1 MQEEEKTT
9 KMQLQD
15 TIDNGESVV
24 QIAEIGKVVGSDIDG
39 NPVEQELDEES
50 LKNLADKL
58 NASGR
63 EVLVDRDHASS
74 KPGLDRDT
82 SAQGWASEFE
92 VREGQG
98 LFGKIRWSDIG
109 KKLVENRVFR
119 WLSPVFKIGSDKKPV
134 DMQAIALTNTPSQML
149 LKPVLNQAA
158 DEQKIEQKIEDNN
171 QEEISESKDMNI
183 EDIKKIVFDVLKEA
197 GLAVD
202 GKAVDDKAVN
212 GKAVDDA
219 VVEEVK
225 REIAEDKLDKLE
237 DEAEMKAAEAL
248 VESMTEEKAKEE
260 VKNAACG
267 KVKDEVKNEVCD
279 EAKDEVKEEVI
290 KAEVLNQKPTIGLA
304 ARGDADKWRSM
315 NHTEFMKYIESGAYK
330 KDL

>member
-1 MQEEEKTT
+1 MQEEKTPLR
-9 KMQLQD
+9 MQLQD

-24 QIAEIGKVVGSDIDG
+24 QIAGIGRVIGSDVDG

-50 LKNLADKL
+50 LRKLADKL

-63 EVLVDRDHASS
+63 EILVDRDHASS

-98 LFGKIRWSDIG
+98 LFGKVKWSDLG

-119 WLSPVFKIGSDKKPV
+119 WLSPVFKLGSDKKPV
-134 DMQAIALTNTPSQML
+134 DMNAIALTNTPSQML
-149 LKPVLNQAA
+149 IKPVLNQAA
-158 DEQKIEQKIEDNN
+158 DEESIENKEMVEGKEMDIE
-171 QEEISESKDMNI
+171 E
-183 EDIKKIVFDVLKEA
+183 IKKIVFDVLKEA

-202 GKAVDDKAVN
+202 GK
-212 GKAVDDA
+212 DA
-219 VVEEVK
+219 VVEAVK
-225 REIAEDKLDKLE
+225 REVAEEKLDKLE

-248 VESMTEEKAKEE
+248 VESAAKEE

-267 KVKDEVKNEVCD
+267 EVKDEVKNEVCD
-279 EAKDEVKEEVI
+279 EVKKEEVI

-304 ARGDADKWRSM
+304 ARGDADKWRNMSQS
-315 NHTEFMKYIESGAYK
+315 EFIKYIESGAYK

>member
-1 MQEEEKTT
+1 MQEEKTT
-9 KMQLQD
+9 NMQLQD

-24 QIAEIGKVVGSDIDG
+24 QIAEIGRVIGSDVEG

-50 LKNLADKL
+50 LKKLADKL

-63 EVLVDRDHASS
+63 EILVDRDHASS

-98 LFGKIRWSDIG
+98 LFGKIKWSDIG

-119 WLSPVFKIGSDKKPV
+119 WLSPVFKLGSDKKPV

-149 LKPVLNQAA
+149 IKPVLNQAA
-158 DEQKIEQKIEDNN
+158 DEESIENKEMVEGKEMD
-171 QEEISESKDMNI
+171 I

-202 GKAVDDKAVN
+202 GK
-212 GKAVDDA
+212 DA
-219 VVEEVK
+219 VVEAVK
-225 REIAEDKLDKLE
+225 REVAEEKLDKLE
-237 DEAEMKAAEAL
+237 DAAEMKAAEAI
-248 VESMTEEKAKEE
+248 VESAAKEE
-260 VKNAACG
+260 VKNEACG
-267 KVKDEVKNEVCD
+267 EVKDEVKNEVCD
-279 EAKDEVKEEVI
+279 GVKKEEVI

-304 ARGDADKWRSM
+304 AKGDADKWRNMSQS
-315 NHTEFMKYIESGAYK
+315 EFITYIDSGAYK

>member
-1 MQEEEKTT
+1 MQEDITSN
-9 KMQLQD
+9 MQLQD

-24 QIAEIGKVVGSDIDG
+24 QIAGIGRVIGSDVDG

-50 LKNLADKL
+50 LRKLADKL

-63 EVLVDRDHASS
+63 EILVDRDHASS

-98 LFGKIRWSDIG
+98 LFGKVKWSDLG

-119 WLSPVFKIGSDKKPV
+119 WLSPVFKLGSDKKPV
-134 DMQAIALTNTPSQML
+134 DMNAIALTNTPSQML
-149 LKPVLNQAA
+149 IKPVLNQAA
-158 DEQKIEQKIEDNN
+158 DEESIENKEMVEGKEMD
-171 QEEISESKDMNI
+171 I

-197 GLAVD
+197 GLVVD
-202 GKAVDDKAVN
+202 GK
-212 GKAVDDA
+212 A

-225 REIAEDKLDKLE
+225 REMAEEKLDKLE
-237 DEAEMKAAEAL
+237 DQAEMKAAEAL
-248 VESMTEEKAKEE
+248 VESAAKDKE
-260 VKNAACG
+260 VKNEACG
-267 KVKDEVKNEVCD
+267 KAKDEVKNEVCD
-279 EAKDEVKEEVI
+279 EVKKEEVI

-304 ARGDADKWRSM
+304 AKADAEKWRNM
-315 NHTEFMKYIESGAYK
+315 NSTEFIKYIDSGAYK

>member
-1 MQEEEKTT
+1 MQEDITSN
-9 KMQLQD
+9 MQLQD

-24 QIAEIGKVVGSDIDG
+24 QIAGIGRVIGSDVDG

-50 LKNLADKL
+50 LKKLADKL

-63 EVLVDRDHASS
+63 EILV
-74 KPGLDRDT
+74 DRDT

-98 LFGKIRWSDIG
+98 LFGKVKWSDLG

-119 WLSPVFKIGSDKKPV
+119 WLSPVFKLGSDKKPV
-134 DMQAIALTNTPSQML
+134 DMNAIALTNTPSQML
-149 LKPVLNQAA
+149 IKPVLNQAA
-158 DEQKIEQKIEDNN
+158 DEESIENKEMTEGKEMD
-171 QEEISESKDMNI
+171 I

-202 GKAVDDKAVN
+202 GK
-212 GKAVDDA
+212 DA
-219 VVEEVK
+219 VVEAVK
-225 REIAEDKLDKLE
+225 REVADEKLDRLE

-248 VESMTEEKAKEE
+248 VESATAKEE
-260 VKNAACG
+260 VKNEACG
-267 KVKDEVKNEVCD
+267 EVK
-279 EAKDEVKEEVI
+279 KEEVI

-304 ARGDADKWRSM
+304 AKGDADKWRSM

-330 KDL
+330 QDL

>member
-1 MQEEEKTT
+1 MQEDITSN
-9 KMQLQD
+9 MQLQD

-24 QIAEIGKVVGSDIDG
+24 QIAGIGKVIGSDVDG

-50 LKNLADKL
+50 LRKLADKL

-63 EVLVDRDHASS
+63 EILVDRDHASS

-98 LFGKIRWSDIG
+98 LFGKVRWSDIG

-119 WLSPVFKIGSDKKPV
+119 WLSPVFKLGSDKKPV
-134 DMQAIALTNTPSQML
+134 DMNAIALTNTPSQML
-149 LKPVLNQAA
+149 IKPVLNQAA
-158 DEQKIEQKIEDNN
+158 DAEETLEKNEQKATTEG
-171 QEEISESKDMNI
+171 KDMDI
-183 EDIKKIVFDVLKEA
+183 EEIKKIVFDVLKEA

-202 GKAVDDKAVN
+202 GK
-212 GKAVDDA
+212 DA
-219 VVEEVK
+219 VVEAVK
-225 REIAEDKLDKLE
+225 REVAEEKLDKLE
-237 DEAEMKAAEAL
+237 DAAEMKAAEAL
-248 VESMTEEKAKEE
+248 VESAAKEE
-260 VKNAACG
+260 VKNEACD

-279 EAKDEVKEEVI
+279 GVKDEVKEEVI

-304 ARGDADKWRSM
+304 AKGDADKWRNMSQS
-315 NHTEFMKYIESGAYK
+315 EFIKYIDSGAYK

>member
-1 MQEEEKTT
+1 MQEGKTNS
-9 KMQLQD
+9 MQLQD

-50 LKNLADKL
+50 LKKLADKL

-63 EVLVDRDHASS
+63 EILVDRDHASS

-98 LFGKIRWSDIG
+98 LFGKIKWSDIG

-119 WLSPVFKIGSDKKPV
+119 WLSPVFKLGSDKKPV
-134 DMQAIALTNTPSQML
+134 DMNAIALTNTPSQML
-149 LKPVLNQAA
+149 IKPVLNQAA
-158 DEQKIEQKIEDNN
+158 DEESIENKEMVEGKEMD
-171 QEEISESKDMNI
+171 I

-197 GLAVD
+197 GLATD
-202 GKAVDDKAVN
+202 GKA
-212 GKAVDDA
+212 A
-219 VVEEVK
+219 VVEEIK
-225 REIAEDKLDKLE
+225 REVAEEKLDKLE
-237 DEAEMKAAEAL
+237 DEAEMKAAEAI
-248 VESMTEEKAKEE
+248 VESAAKEE
-260 VKNAACG
+260 VKNEACG

-279 EAKDEVKEEVI
+279 EVKKEEVI

-304 ARGDADKWRSM
+304 AKGDAEKWRNMSQS
-315 NHTEFMKYIESGAYK
+315 EFIKYIESGAYK

>member
-1 MQEEEKTT
+1 MQEDITSN
-9 KMQLQD
+9 MQLQD

-24 QIAEIGKVVGSDIDG
+24 QIAGIGKVIGSDVDG

-50 LKNLADKL
+50 LKKLADKL

-63 EVLVDRDHASS
+63 EILVDRDHASS

-98 LFGKIRWSDIG
+98 LFGKVKWSDLG

-119 WLSPVFKIGSDKKPV
+119 WLSPVFKLGSDKKPV
-134 DMQAIALTNTPSQML
+134 DMNAIALTNTPSQML
-149 LKPVLNQAA
+149 IKPVLNQAA
-158 DEQKIEQKIEDNN
+158 DEESIENKEMVEGKEMD
-171 QEEISESKDMNI
+171 I

-202 GKAVDDKAVN
+202 DK
-212 GKAVDDA
+212 A

-225 REIAEDKLDKLE
+225 REMAEEKLDKLE
-237 DEAEMKAAEAL
+237 DEAEMKAAEAI
-248 VESMTEEKAKEE
+248 VESAAKEE
-260 VKNAACG
+260 VKNEACG

-279 EAKDEVKEEVI
+279 EVKKEEVI

-304 ARGDADKWRSM
+304 AKADAEKWRSM
-315 NHTEFMKYIESGAYK
+315 SQSEFIKYIESGAYK

>member
-24 QIAEIGKVVGSDIDG
+24 QIAEIGRVIGSDVEG

-50 LKNLADKL
+50 LKKLADKL

-98 LFGKIRWSDIG
+98 LFGKVKWSDIG

-119 WLSPVFKIGSDKKPV
+119 WLSPVFKLGSDKKPV
-134 DMQAIALTNTPSQML
+134 DMQAIALTNTPSQIL

-158 DEQKIEQKIEDNN
+158 GEETVEEVEK
-171 QEEISESKDMNI
+171 QEEFKPEETKDMDI
-183 EDIKKIVFDVLKEA
+183 EEIKKIVFDVLKEA
-197 GLAVD
+197 GLAKD
-202 GKAVDDKAVN
+202 GKA
-212 GKAVDDA
+212 A
-219 VVEEVK
+219 VVEEIK
-225 REIAEDKLDKLE
+225 REIAEEKLDKLE

-248 VESMTEEKAKEE
+248 VESAAKEDE
-260 VKNAACG
+260 VKNEACG
-267 KVKDEVKNEVCD
+267 KAKDEVKNEVCD
-279 EAKDEVKEEVI
+279 EVKKEEVI

-304 ARGDADKWRSM
+304 ARGDAEKWRSM

-330 KDL
+330 QDL

>member
-1 MQEEEKTT
+1 MQEEKTNS
-9 KMQLQD
+9 MQLQD

-24 QIAEIGKVVGSDIDG
+24 QIAEIGRVIGSDVEG

-50 LKNLADKL
+50 LKKLADKL

-63 EVLVDRDHASS
+63 EILVDRDHASS

-98 LFGKIRWSDIG
+98 LFGKVKWSDLG

-119 WLSPVFKIGSDKKPV
+119 WLSPVFKLGSDKKPV
-134 DMQAIALTNTPSQML
+134 DMNAIALTNTPSQML
-149 LKPVLNQAA
+149 IKPVLNQAA
-158 DEQKIEQKIEDNN
+158 DEESIENK
-171 QEEISESKDMNI
+171 EISESKEMDI

-197 GLAVD
+197 GLAVNAVD
-202 GKAVDDKAVN
+202 GK
-212 GKAVDDA
+212 DA
-219 VVEEVK
+219 VVEAVK
-225 REIAEDKLDKLE
+225 REVAEEKLDKLE

-248 VESMTEEKAKEE
+248 VESAAKEEAKEE

-267 KVKDEVKNEVCD
+267 KAKDEVKNEVCD

-290 KAEVLNQKPTIGLA
+290 KAEVLN
-304 ARGDADKWRSM
+304 
-315 NHTEFMKYIESGAYK
+315 
-330 KDL
+330 

>member
-1 MQEEEKTT
+1 MQEDITSN
-9 KMQLQD
+9 MQLQD

-24 QIAEIGKVVGSDIDG
+24 QIAGIGRVIGSDVDG

-50 LKNLADKL
+50 LRKLADKL

-63 EVLVDRDHASS
+63 EILVDRDHASS

-98 LFGKIRWSDIG
+98 LFGKVKWSDLG

-119 WLSPVFKIGSDKKPV
+119 WLSPVFKLGSDKKPV
-134 DMQAIALTNTPSQML
+134 DMNAIALTNTPSQML
-149 LKPVLNQAA
+149 IKPVLNQAA
-158 DEQKIEQKIEDNN
+158 DEESIENKEMVEGKEMD
-171 QEEISESKDMNI
+171 I

-197 GLAVD
+197 GLVVD
-202 GKAVDDKAVN
+202 GK
-212 GKAVDDA
+212 A

-225 REIAEDKLDKLE
+225 REMAEEKLDKLE

-248 VESMTEEKAKEE
+248 VESAAKEE
-260 VKNAACG
+260 VKNEACG

-279 EAKDEVKEEVI
+279 EVKKEEVI

-304 ARGDADKWRSM
+304 ARGDAEKWRNMSQS
-315 NHTEFMKYIESGAYK
+315 EFIKYIERGAYK

>member
-1 MQEEEKTT
+1 MQEEKTNS
-9 KMQLQD
+9 MQLQD

-50 LKNLADKL
+50 LKKLADKL

-63 EVLVDRDHASS
+63 EILVDRDHASS

-98 LFGKIRWSDIG
+98 LFGKVKWSDIG

-119 WLSPVFKIGSDKKPV
+119 WLSPVFKLGSDKKPV
-134 DMQAIALTNTPSQML
+134 DMQAIALTNTPSQIL

-158 DEQKIEQKIEDNN
+158 GEETAEEVEK
-171 QEEISESKDMNI
+171 QEELKQEEETKDMDI
-183 EDIKKIVFDVLKEA
+183 DEIKKIVFDVLKEA
-197 GLAVD
+197 GLVVD
-202 GKAVDDKAVN
+202 GK
-212 GKAVDDA
+212 A

-225 REIAEDKLDKLE
+225 REMAEEKLDKLE

-248 VESMTEEKAKEE
+248 VESAAKEEE
-260 VKNAACG
+260 VKNEACG

-279 EAKDEVKEEVI
+279 EVKKEEVI

-304 ARGDADKWRSM
+304 ARGDADKWRNMSQS
-315 NHTEFMKYIESGAYK
+315 EFIKYIESGAYK

>member
-1 MQEEEKTT
+1 MQEDITS

-24 QIAEIGKVVGSDIDG
+24 QIAEIGRVIGSDVEG

-50 LKNLADKL
+50 LKKLADKL

-63 EVLVDRDHASS
+63 EILVDRDHASS

-98 LFGKIRWSDIG
+98 LFGKIKWSDIG

-119 WLSPVFKIGSDKKPV
+119 WLSPVFKLGSDKKPV
-134 DMQAIALTNTPSQML
+134 DMQAIALTNTPSQIL

-158 DEQKIEQKIEDNN
+158 GEETVEEVEK
-171 QEEISESKDMNI
+171 QEESKQEETKDMNI
-183 EDIKKIVFDVLKEA
+183 DEIKKIVFDVLKEA

-202 GKAVDDKAVN
+202 GK
-212 GKAVDDA
+212 DA
-219 VVEEVK
+219 VVEAVK
-225 REIAEDKLDKLE
+225 REVAEEKLDKLE
-237 DEAEMKAAEAL
+237 DEAEMKAAEAI
-248 VESMTEEKAKEE
+248 VESAAKDKE
-260 VKNAACG
+260 VKNEACG
-267 KVKDEVKNEVCD
+267 EVKDEVKNEVCD
-279 EAKDEVKEEVI
+279 EVKKEEVI

-330 KDL
+330 QDL

>member
-1 MQEEEKTT
+1 MQEEKTNS
-9 KMQLQD
+9 MQLQD

-24 QIAEIGKVVGSDIDG
+24 QIAEIGRVIGSDVEG

-50 LKNLADKL
+50 LKKLADKL

-63 EVLVDRDHASS
+63 EILVDRDHASS

-98 LFGKIRWSDIG
+98 LFGKIKWSDIG

-119 WLSPVFKIGSDKKPV
+119 WLSPVFKLGSDKKPV
-134 DMQAIALTNTPSQML
+134 DMQAIALTNTPSQIL

-158 DEQKIEQKIEDNN
+158 GEESIENKEMV
-171 QEEISESKDMNI
+171 EGKDMDI
-183 EDIKKIVFDVLKEA
+183 EEIKKIVFDVLKEA
-197 GLAVD
+197 GLAKD
-202 GKAVDDKAVN
+202 GKA
-212 GKAVDDA
+212 A
-219 VVEEVK
+219 VVEEIK
-225 REIAEDKLDKLE
+225 REIAEEKLDKLE

-248 VESMTEEKAKEE
+248 VESATAKEE
-260 VKNAACG
+260 EVKEDEVKNEACG

-279 EAKDEVKEEVI
+279 EAKDEVKKEEVI

-304 ARGDADKWRSM
+304 ARGDADKWRNM

-330 KDL
+330 QYL

>member
-1 MQEEEKTT
+1 MQEDITS

-24 QIAEIGKVVGSDIDG
+24 QIAEIGRVMGSDIDG

-63 EVLVDRDHASS
+63 EILVDRDHASS

-98 LFGKIRWSDIG
+98 LFGKVKWSDLG

-119 WLSPVFKIGSDKKPV
+119 WLSPVFKLGSDKKPV
-134 DMQAIALTNTPSQML
+134 DMNAIALTNTPSQML
-149 LKPVLNQAA
+149 IKPVLNQAA
-158 DEQKIEQKIEDNN
+158 DEESIENKEMVEGKEMD
-171 QEEISESKDMNI
+171 I

-197 GLAVD
+197 GLVVD
-202 GKAVDDKAVN
+202 GK
-212 GKAVDDA
+212 DA
-219 VVEEVK
+219 VVEAVK
-225 REIAEDKLDKLE
+225 REVAEEKLDKLE
-237 DEAEMKAAEAL
+237 DEAEMIAAESI
-248 VESMTEEKAKEE
+248 VESAAKEE
-260 VKNAACG
+260 VKNEACG

-279 EAKDEVKEEVI
+279 EVKDEVKEEVI

-304 ARGDADKWRSM
+304 AKADADKWRNMSQS
-315 NHTEFMKYIESGAYK
+315 EFIKYIDSGAYK

>member
-1 MQEEEKTT
+1 MQEENTKT
-9 KMQLQD
+9 QLKD

-98 LFGKIRWSDIG
+98 LFGKVKWSDIG

-158 DEQKIEQKIEDNN
+158 DAETVEEFEE
-171 QEEISESKDMNI
+171 QEEVKPETKDMDI
-183 EDIKKIVFDVLKEA
+183 EEIKKIVFDVLKEA
-197 GLAVD
+197 GLAKDAVDAVD
-202 GKAVDDKAVN
+202 GK
-212 GKAVDDA
+212 A

-225 REIAEDKLDKLE
+225 KEIAEEKLDKLE
-237 DEAEMKAAEAL
+237 DEAEKKAAEAL
-248 VESMTEEKAKEE
+248 VESMTTEKAKEE
-260 VKNAACG
+260 VKNEACG
-267 KVKDEVKNEVCD
+267 KAKDEVKNEVCD

-290 KAEVLNQKPTIGLA
+290 KAEVLN
-304 ARGDADKWRSM
+304 
-315 NHTEFMKYIESGAYK
+315 
-330 KDL
+330 

>member
-1 MQEEEKTT
+1 MQEDITSN
-9 KMQLQD
+9 MQLQD

-24 QIAEIGKVVGSDIDG
+24 QIAGIGKVIGSDVDG

-50 LKNLADKL
+50 LRKLADKL

-63 EVLVDRDHASS
+63 EILVDRDHASS
-74 KPGLDRDT
+74 KPGLERDT

-98 LFGKIRWSDIG
+98 LFGKVKWSDLG

-119 WLSPVFKIGSDKKPV
+119 WLSPVFKLGSDKKPV
-134 DMQAIALTNTPSQML
+134 DMNAIALTNTPSQML
-149 LKPVLNQAA
+149 IKPVLNQAA
-158 DEQKIEQKIEDNN
+158 DEESIENKEMIEGKEMD
-171 QEEISESKDMNI
+171 I

-197 GLAVD
+197 GLT
-202 GKAVDDKAVN
+202 KDDKAML
-212 GKAVDDA
+212 A
-219 VVEEVK
+219 EEVK
-225 REIAEDKLDKLE
+225 REVAEEKLDKLE
-237 DEAEMKAAEAL
+237 DKAEMKAAEAI
-248 VESMTEEKAKEE
+248 VESAATAKDE
-260 VKNAACG
+260 VKNEACG

-279 EAKDEVKEEVI
+279 EVKKEEVI

-304 ARGDADKWRSM
+304 ANANAEKWRSM
-315 NHTEFMKYIESGAYK
+315 SQSEFINYINSGAYK

>member
-1 MQEEEKTT
+1 MQEDKTNS
-9 KMQLQD
+9 MQLQD

-24 QIAEIGKVVGSDIDG
+24 QIAEIGRVIGSDVEG

-50 LKNLADKL
+50 LKKLADKL

-63 EVLVDRDHASS
+63 EILVDRDHASS

-98 LFGKIRWSDIG
+98 LFGKVKWSDIG

-119 WLSPVFKIGSDKKPV
+119 WLSPVFKLGSDKKPV
-134 DMQAIALTNTPSQML
+134 DMQAIALTNTPSQIL

-158 DEQKIEQKIEDNN
+158 GAETAEEVEK
-171 QEEISESKDMNI
+171 QEESKPEETKDMDI
-183 EDIKKIVFDVLKEA
+183 EEIKKIVFDVLKEA
-197 GLAVD
+197 GLAKD
-202 GKAVDDKAVN
+202 GKA
-212 GKAVDDA
+212 A
-219 VVEEVK
+219 VVEEIK
-225 REIAEDKLDKLE
+225 KEIAEEKLDKLE

-248 VESMTEEKAKEE
+248 VESATAKEE

-279 EAKDEVKEEVI
+279 EVKKEEVI

-304 ARGDADKWRSM
+304 ARGDADKWRNM
-315 NHTEFMKYIESGAYK
+315 NHKEFMKYIESGAYK
-330 KDL
+330 QDL

>member
-1 MQEEEKTT
+1 MQEEKTNS
-9 KMQLQD
+9 MQLQD

-24 QIAEIGKVVGSDIDG
+24 QIAEIGRVIGSDVEG

-50 LKNLADKL
+50 LKKLADKL

-63 EVLVDRDHASS
+63 EILVDRDHASS

-98 LFGKIRWSDIG
+98 LFGKIKWSDIG

-119 WLSPVFKIGSDKKPV
+119 WLSPVFKLGSDKKPV
-134 DMQAIALTNTPSQML
+134 DMQAIALTNTPSQIL

-158 DEQKIEQKIEDNN
+158 GAETAEEVEK
-171 QEEISESKDMNI
+171 QEELKQEEEETKDMDI
-183 EDIKKIVFDVLKEA
+183 EEIKKIVFDVLKEA
-197 GLAVD
+197 GLAKD
-202 GKAVDDKAVN
+202 GKA
-212 GKAVDDA
+212 A

-225 REIAEDKLDKLE
+225 REIAEEKLDKLE

-248 VESMTEEKAKEE
+248 VESATAKDKE
-260 VKNAACG
+260 VKNEACG

-279 EAKDEVKEEVI
+279 EVKKDEVKKDEVI
-290 KAEVLNQKPTIGLA
+290 KAEVLN
-304 ARGDADKWRSM
+304 
-315 NHTEFMKYIESGAYK
+315 
-330 KDL
+330 

>member
-1 MQEEEKTT
+1 MQEDITSN
-9 KMQLQD
+9 MQLQD

-24 QIAEIGKVVGSDIDG
+24 QIAGIGRVIGSDVDG

-50 LKNLADKL
+50 LRKLADKL

-63 EVLVDRDHASS
+63 EILVDRDHASS

-98 LFGKIRWSDIG
+98 LFGKVKWSDLG

-119 WLSPVFKIGSDKKPV
+119 WLSPVFKLGSDKKPV
-134 DMQAIALTNTPSQML
+134 DMNAIALTNTPSQML
-149 LKPVLNQAA
+149 IKPVLNQAA
-158 DEQKIEQKIEDNN
+158 DEESIENKEMVEGKEMD
-171 QEEISESKDMNI
+171 I

-197 GLAVD
+197 GLVVD
-202 GKAVDDKAVN
+202 GKAV
-212 GKAVDDA
+212 
-219 VVEEVK
+219 VEAVK
-225 REIAEDKLDKLE
+225 REVAEEKLDKLE
-237 DEAEMKAAEAL
+237 DEAEMKAAEAI
-248 VESMTEEKAKEE
+248 VESAAKEE

-267 KVKDEVKNEVCD
+267 EVKDEVKNEVCD
-279 EAKDEVKEEVI
+279 EVKKEEVI

-304 ARGDADKWRSM
+304 ARGDADKWRNTSQS
-315 NHTEFMKYIESGAYK
+315 EFIKYIESGAYK

>member
-1 MQEEEKTT
+1 
-9 KMQLQD
+9 MQLKD

-24 QIAEIGKVVGSDIDG
+24 QIAELGKVMGSDIDG

-50 LKNLADKL
+50 LKKLADKL

-63 EVLVDRDHASS
+63 EILVDRDHASS

-98 LFGKIRWSDIG
+98 LFGKVKWSDIG

-119 WLSPVFKIGSDKKPV
+119 WLSPVFKLGSDKKPV
-134 DMQAIALTNTPSQML
+134 DMQAIALTNTPSQIL

-158 DEQKIEQKIEDNN
+158 GAETVEEAEK
-171 QEEISESKDMNI
+171 QEESKPEKTKDMDI
-183 EDIKKIVFDVLKEA
+183 EEIKKIVFDVLKEA
-197 GLAVD
+197 GLATD
-202 GKAVDDKAVN
+202 GKA
-212 GKAVDDA
+212 A
-219 VVEEVK
+219 VVEEIK
-225 REIAEDKLDKLE
+225 REVAEEKLDKLE
-237 DEAEMKAAEAL
+237 DAAEMKAAEAL
-248 VESMTEEKAKEE
+248 VESATAKEDE
-260 VKNAACG
+260 VKNEACG

-279 EAKDEVKEEVI
+279 EVKKEEVI

-304 ARGDADKWRSM
+304 ARGDADKWRNM
-315 NHTEFMKYIESGAYK
+315 NHKEFMKYIESGAYK
-330 KDL
+330 QDL

>member
-1 MQEEEKTT
+1 MQEEKTNS
-9 KMQLQD
+9 MQLQD

-24 QIAEIGKVVGSDIDG
+24 QIAEIGRVIGSDVEG

-50 LKNLADKL
+50 LKKLADKL

-63 EVLVDRDHASS
+63 EILVDRDHASS

-98 LFGKIRWSDIG
+98 LFGKVKWSDIG

-119 WLSPVFKIGSDKKPV
+119 WLSPVFKLGSDKKPV
-134 DMQAIALTNTPSQML
+134 DMQAIALTNTPSQIL

-158 DEQKIEQKIEDNN
+158 DEESIENKEMV
-171 QEEISESKDMNI
+171 EGKDMDI
-183 EDIKKIVFDVLKEA
+183 EEIKKIVFDVLKEA
-197 GLAVD
+197 GLATD
-202 GKAVDDKAVN
+202 GKAD
-212 GKAVDDA
+212 
-219 VVEEVK
+219 VVEAVK
-225 REIAEDKLDKLE
+225 REVAEEKLDKLE

-248 VESMTEEKAKEE
+248 VKTAAKEEE
-260 VKNAACG
+260 VKNEACG

-279 EAKDEVKEEVI
+279 EVKKEEVI

-304 ARGDADKWRSM
+304 AKADAEKWRNMSQS
-315 NHTEFMKYIESGAYK
+315 EFIKYIESGAYK

>member
-1 MQEEEKTT
+1 MQEEKTPLR
-9 KMQLQD
+9 MQLQD

-24 QIAEIGKVVGSDIDG
+24 QIAGIGKVIGSDVDG

-50 LKNLADKL
+50 LKKLADKL

-63 EVLVDRDHASS
+63 EILVDRDHASS

-98 LFGKIRWSDIG
+98 LFGKVRWSDLG

-119 WLSPVFKIGSDKKPV
+119 WLSPVFKLGSDKKPV
-134 DMQAIALTNTPSQML
+134 DMNAIALTNTPSQML
-149 LKPVLNQAA
+149 IKPVLNQAA
-158 DEQKIEQKIEDNN
+158 DEESIENKEMVEGKEMDIE
-171 QEEISESKDMNI
+171 E
-183 EDIKKIVFDVLKEA
+183 IKKIVRDVLKEA
-197 GLAVD
+197 GLAID
-202 GKAVDDKAVN
+202 GK
-212 GKAVDDA
+212 DA
-219 VVEEVK
+219 VVEAVK
-225 REIAEDKLDKLE
+225 REVAEEKLDKLE
-237 DEAEMKAAEAL
+237 DEAEMKAAEAI
-248 VESMTEEKAKEE
+248 VESAAKDE
-260 VKNAACG
+260 VKNEACG

-279 EAKDEVKEEVI
+279 GVKDEVKEEVI

-304 ARGDADKWRSM
+304 AKGDADKWRNMSQS
-315 NHTEFMKYIESGAYK
+315 EFIKYIDSGAYK

>member
-1 MQEEEKTT
+1 MQEDITS

-24 QIAEIGKVVGSDIDG
+24 QIAEIGRVMGSDVDG

-50 LKNLADKL
+50 LKKLADKL

-63 EVLVDRDHASS
+63 EILVDRDHASS

-98 LFGKIRWSDIG
+98 LFGKVKWSDLG

-119 WLSPVFKIGSDKKPV
+119 WLSPVFKLGSDKKPV
-134 DMQAIALTNTPSQML
+134 DMNAIALTNTPSQML
-149 LKPVLNQAA
+149 IKPVLNQAA
-158 DEQKIEQKIEDNN
+158 DAETVEEVEK
-171 QEEISESKDMNI
+171 QEEVKQETKDMDI
-183 EDIKKIVFDVLKEA
+183 EEIKKIVRDVLKEA

-202 GKAVDDKAVN
+202 GK
-212 GKAVDDA
+212 DA
-219 VVEEVK
+219 VVEAVK
-225 REIAEDKLDKLE
+225 REVADEKLDKLE
-237 DEAEMKAAEAL
+237 DAAEMKAAEAI
-248 VESMTEEKAKEE
+248 VESAAKDE
-260 VKNAACG
+260 VKNEAACET
-267 KVKDEVKNEVCD
+267 KDEVKNEVCD
-279 EAKDEVKEEVI
+279 EVKKEEVI

-304 ARGDADKWRSM
+304 AKGDADKWRSM
-315 NHTEFMKYIESGAYK
+315 SQSEFIKYIDSGAYK

>member
-1 MQEEEKTT
+1 MQEDITSN
-9 KMQLQD
+9 MQLQD

-24 QIAEIGKVVGSDIDG
+24 QIAGIGKVIGSDVDG

-50 LKNLADKL
+50 LKKLADKL

-63 EVLVDRDHASS
+63 EILVDRDHASS

-98 LFGKIRWSDIG
+98 LFGKVKWSDLG

-119 WLSPVFKIGSDKKPV
+119 WLSPVFKLGSDKKPV
-134 DMQAIALTNTPSQML
+134 DMNAIALTNTPSQML
-149 LKPVLNQAA
+149 IKPVLNQAA
-158 DEQKIEQKIEDNN
+158 DEESIENKEMVEGKEMD
-171 QEEISESKDMNI
+171 I

-197 GLAVD
+197 GLVVD
-202 GKAVDDKAVN
+202 GKAV
-212 GKAVDDA
+212 
-219 VVEEVK
+219 VEEIKKEV
-225 REIAEDKLDKLE
+225 AEEKLDKLE
-237 DEAEMKAAEAL
+237 DEAERKAAEAI
-248 VESMTEEKAKEE
+248 VESMTAKEE

-279 EAKDEVKEEVI
+279 GVKDEVKEEVI

-304 ARGDADKWRSM
+304 AKGDADKWRSM
-315 NHTEFMKYIESGAYK
+315 DHKEFMKYIDSGAYK
-330 KDL
+330 QDL

>member
-1 MQEEEKTT
+1 MQEDITSN
-9 KMQLQD
+9 MQLQD

-24 QIAEIGKVVGSDIDG
+24 QIAGIGRVIGSDVDG

-50 LKNLADKL
+50 LRKLADKL

-63 EVLVDRDHASS
+63 EILVDRDHASS

-98 LFGKIRWSDIG
+98 LFGKVKWSDLG

-119 WLSPVFKIGSDKKPV
+119 WLSPVFKLGSDKKPV
-134 DMQAIALTNTPSQML
+134 DMNAIALTNTPSQML
-149 LKPVLNQAA
+149 IKPVLNQAA
-158 DEQKIEQKIEDNN
+158 DEESIENKEMVEGKEMD
-171 QEEISESKDMNI
+171 I

-202 GKAVDDKAVN
+202 GK
-212 GKAVDDA
+212 DA
-219 VVEEVK
+219 VVEAVK
-225 REIAEDKLDKLE
+225 REVAEEKLDKLE
-237 DEAEMKAAEAL
+237 DAAEMKAAEAL
-248 VESMTEEKAKEE
+248 VESAAKEE
-260 VKNAACG
+260 VKNEACG
-267 KVKDEVKNEVCD
+267 EVKDEVKNEVCD
-279 EAKDEVKEEVI
+279 EVKKEEVI

-304 ARGDADKWRSM
+304 AKADADKWRNMSQS
-315 NHTEFMKYIESGAYK
+315 EFIKYIESGAYK

>member
-1 MQEEEKTT
+1 MQEEKTT
-9 KMQLQD
+9 NMQLQD

-24 QIAEIGKVVGSDIDG
+24 QIAEIGRVIGSDVEG

-50 LKNLADKL
+50 LKKLADKL

-63 EVLVDRDHASS
+63 EILVDRDHASS

-98 LFGKIRWSDIG
+98 LFGKVKWSDIG

-119 WLSPVFKIGSDKKPV
+119 WLSPVFKLGSDKKPV
-134 DMQAIALTNTPSQML
+134 DMQAIALTNTPSQIL

-158 DEQKIEQKIEDNN
+158 GEESIENKEMV
-171 QEEISESKDMNI
+171 EGKDMDI
-183 EDIKKIVFDVLKEA
+183 EEIKKIVFDVLKEA

-202 GKAVDDKAVN
+202 GK
-212 GKAVDDA
+212 DA
-219 VVEEVK
+219 VVEAVK
-225 REIAEDKLDKLE
+225 REVAEEKLDKLE
-237 DEAEMKAAEAL
+237 DEAEMKAAEAI
-248 VESMTEEKAKEE
+248 VESAAKEEE
-260 VKNAACG
+260 VKNEACG

-279 EAKDEVKEEVI
+279 EVKKEEVI

-304 ARGDADKWRSM
+304 AKADAEKWRNMSQS
-315 NHTEFMKYIESGAYK
+315 EFIKYIESGAYK

>member
-1 MQEEEKTT
+1 MEEEKTNS
-9 KMQLQD
+9 MQLQD

-24 QIAEIGKVVGSDIDG
+24 QIAGIGKVIGSDVDG

-50 LKNLADKL
+50 LKKLADKL

-63 EVLVDRDHASS
+63 EILVDRDHASS

-98 LFGKIRWSDIG
+98 LFGKVKWSDLG

-119 WLSPVFKIGSDKKPV
+119 WLSPVFKLGSDKKPV
-134 DMQAIALTNTPSQML
+134 DMNAIALTNTPSQML
-149 LKPVLNQAA
+149 IKPVLNQAA
-158 DEQKIEQKIEDNN
+158 DEESIENK
-171 QEEISESKDMNI
+171 EITEGKEMDI

-197 GLAVD
+197 GLVI
-202 GKAVDDKAVN
+202 DDK
-212 GKAVDDA
+212 A

-225 REIAEDKLDKLE
+225 KEMAEEKLDKLE
-237 DEAEMKAAEAL
+237 DEAEMKAAEAI
-248 VESMTEEKAKEE
+248 VEAATAKEE

-279 EAKDEVKEEVI
+279 EVKKDEVI

-304 ARGDADKWRSM
+304 ANANAEKWRSM
-315 NHTEFMKYIESGAYK
+315 SQSEFIKYINSGAYK

>member
-1 MQEEEKTT
+1 MQEENT

-15 TIDNGESVV
+15 TIDSGESIV
-24 QIAEIGKVVGSDIDG
+24 QIAEIGKVIGSDVDG

-98 LFGKIRWSDIG
+98 LFGKVKWSDLG

-119 WLSPVFKIGSDKKPV
+119 WLSPVFKLGSDKKPV
-134 DMQAIALTNTPSQML
+134 DMNAIALTNTPSQML
-149 LKPVLNQAA
+149 IKPVLNQAA
-158 DEQKIEQKIEDNN
+158 DEESIENKEMVEGKEMD
-171 QEEISESKDMNI
+171 I

-202 GKAVDDKAVN
+202 GVD
-212 GKAVDDA
+212 GKAA
-219 VVEEVK
+219 VVEAVK
-225 REIAEDKLDKLE
+225 REIADEKLDKLE

-248 VESMTEEKAKEE
+248 VESAAKEE

-267 KVKDEVKNEVCD
+267 EVKDEVKNEVCD
-279 EAKDEVKEEVI
+279 EAKDEVKKEEVI
-290 KAEVLNQKPTIGLA
+290 KAEVLN
-304 ARGDADKWRSM
+304 
-315 NHTEFMKYIESGAYK
+315 
-330 KDL
+330 